1 MRKIFLI
8 LPCVLWIASC
18 ATFSATDPAS
28 QIKKTAEKIGNI
40 NVFEKHEIPEQ
51 SIIYYLHPSSY
62 SNAPLILY
70 IQGSGCDS
78 IFLKDARGTVNGGQ
92 ASLIASVVNGRASVL
107 AVEKP
112 TLKTYD
118 ASSSDGN
125 VADCSQQFREEFHR
139 DAWVKTLQLALS
151 DASKIIHPS
160 KVFVLG
166 HSEGA
171 SMAAALASE
180 TPQVIKVIYAAGGGG
195 NPLFGSFIRRIRA
208 ANGNQV
214 LADSYIQSGIK
225 EWQVAMKNPSDPNNV
240 LWGHTAQYWS
250 IEAKNSPIKDML
262 KTSAKFY
269 IIQGTEDTSASIEA
283 TDYLV
288 SEMVTAGRYIMYR
301 RIAGADHGFA
311 VNGQSN
317 MREEYTQAIAWAL
330 GQ

>member
-1 MRKIFLI
+1 MFLI
-8 LPCVLWIASC
+8 LPCVLLAAC
-18 ATFSATDPAS
+18 ATFSARDPAS
-28 QIKKTAEKIGNI
+28 QIEKPIEKIGII
-40 NVFEKHEIPEQ
+40 NFFEKHEIPEK
-51 SIIYYLHPSSY
+51 SIIYYLHLSSH
-62 SNAPLILY
+62 SEAPLILY

-78 IFLKDARGTVNGGQ
+78 IFLKDARGFVNGGQ
-92 ASLIASVVNGRASVL
+92 ASLIASIANGRASVL

-118 ASSSDGN
+118 QSSSDGN
-125 VADCSQQFREEFHR
+125 VSDCSQQFREEFNR
-139 DAWVKTLQLALS
+139 DTWVKTLQLTLNHV
-151 DASKIIHPS
+151 SKIIHPS

-180 TPQVIKVIYAAGGGG
+180 APQVVKVIYAAGGGG
-195 NPLFGSFIRRIRA
+195 NPLFGSFTRRIRA

-225 EWQVAMKNPSDPNNV
+225 EWQVAMKNPSDSNNI

-262 KTSAKFY
+262 KTSANFY
-269 IIQGTEDTSASIEA
+269 IIQGTEDTSTSIES

-288 SEMVTAGRYIMYR
+288 SELVTAGRPITYR
-301 RIAGADHGFA
+301 RIAGADHGFTI
-311 VNGQSN
+311 NGQSN
-317 MREEYTQAIAWAL
+317 MREEYTKAIAWAL
-330 GQ
+330 GH